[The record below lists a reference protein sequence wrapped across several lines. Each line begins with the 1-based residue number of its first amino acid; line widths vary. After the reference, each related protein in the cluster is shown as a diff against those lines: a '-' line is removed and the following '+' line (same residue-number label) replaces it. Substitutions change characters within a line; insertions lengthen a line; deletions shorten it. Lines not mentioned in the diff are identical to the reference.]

1 MHVANQVTLLAIAL
15 IGHLPHGVDRLQD
28 GVDSHLAGHRQVF
41 HRLAD
46 MVTPRLDMGLGL
58 APDQVRD
65 LVLVLVLATD
75 LRRLA
80 KMVGHYQRKSS
91 KLGWLGAD
99 RRGLGV
105 TIVVAVIEHAIEI
118 VRADLTVTAIAIVTA
133 TVTATV
139 TVTVIENASATIP
152 SVLTRRVRRG
162 LHPAVTLADSAWLAG
177 MAAA

>member
-15 IGHLPHGVDRLQD
+15 IGHLPDGVDRLQD

-91 KLGWLGAD
+91 KLGWLGAG
-99 RRGLGV
+99 RRSLEV
-105 TIVVAVIEHAIEI
+105 AVVVAVIEHGCDHICGG
-118 VRADLTVTAIAIVTA
+118 
-133 TVTATV
+133 
-139 TVTVIENASATIP
+139 ASARLVAREGHLP
-152 SVLTRRVRRG
+152 SCLSLASLTLLSGV
-162 LHPAVTLADSAWLAG
+162 
-177 MAAA
+177 